1 MHEKTIKM
9 GLIKIKDKEF
19 DLKLEDEAL
28 IMAILELTKE
38 IKILRI
44 SINNG

>member
-1 MHEKTIKM
+1 M

-28 IMAILELTKE
+28 IMAILELTKT
-38 IKILRI
+38 IRSLPDRMR
-44 SINNG
+44 

>member
-1 MHEKTIKM
+1 M

-19 DLKLEDEAL
+19 DLKLEDEAP

>member
-1 MHEKTIKM
+1 M

-28 IMAILELTKE
+28 IMAIIELIKE
-38 IKILRI
+38 IKILGMRI
-44 SINNG
+44 KNG

>member
-1 MHEKTIKM
+1 M